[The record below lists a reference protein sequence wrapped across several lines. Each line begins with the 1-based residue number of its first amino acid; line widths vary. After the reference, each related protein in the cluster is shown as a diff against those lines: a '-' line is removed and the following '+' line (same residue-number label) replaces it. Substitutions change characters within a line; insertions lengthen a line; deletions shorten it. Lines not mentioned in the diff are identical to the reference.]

1 MDKGG
6 RMVNKKV
13 VLYQTII
20 TFVGSG
26 LGILVHSVMGSVL
39 LGLGAALLVAIG
51 ASAIMTQN
59 SCASE
64 MSTSSAPTDLKP
76 KAVKQPSAANRHSD
90 TDDEDMLGMAED
102 LGFASQQLVWG
113 VSQYRNVL
121 QRLGKL
127 SDEISR
133 NSEINASNIEEATA
147 GVEEIASAASTVSK
161 ASKDSFTQCQTSSQI
176 ARKHHAQIEEV
187 SQSMLN
193 VTRVVQAAVRDI
205 DELNI
210 ASGKITDFVEKIRGI
225 ASQTNLLALNA
236 AIEAA
241 RAGENGRGF
250 AVVAEEV
257 RKLAGESELT
267 TKEIE
272 DIVREI
278 TDKTAE
284 VTKNMQAGN
293 AELQNVEI
301 MAKGSADAINE
312 IVHDVDRIEENVNNL
327 CSLSDNQRDTTE
339 QMAKVIE
346 TIGHATVHIAG
357 STHTSLE
364 SVNSQERNIDEIF
377 SHAKSMLATAE
388 KLQTIASRYKKDDEI
403 IFGINPFVAPQTI
416 KESYVPILEQAAKR
430 IGYKARVIIVSD
442 YDALGK
448 AVTNQMVDIGWF
460 SPFAYVSTKERA
472 NIIPIVTPIVNKATS
487 YIGYIIARKD
497 SGIDNVDHMAGKR
510 FGFVDQ
516 KSASGYV
523 YPKALLV
530 EHGKN
535 PDTYFG
541 ETHFLGSHNRVI
553 EEVLNGG
560 IDAGATYS
568 EAMDAAKKAGVAV
581 DKLRIVSQTDPIP
594 KDVIA
599 ASPGFDNEIVEKL
612 RVAFESLTETQTQC
626 NKTKI
631 NGFVKTN
638 DSDYEVVRK
647 ASALGH

>member
-1 MDKGG
+1 MD
-6 RMVNKKV
+6 KKV
-13 VLYQTII
+13 VLYQAFI
-20 TFVGSG
+20 TFIGSG
-26 LGILVHSVMGSVL
+26 IGIFVYGATNSTLLALGGALV
-39 LGLGAALLVAIG
+39 VAVG
-51 ASAIMTQN
+51 ASLIMGQ
-59 SCASE
+59 SYCAQHSGNLE
-64 MSTSSAPTDLKP
+64 PSTVKP
-76 KAVKQPSAANRHSD
+76 KEVKKD
-90 TDDEDMLGMAED
+90 TNVKELDPEQDMLGMAEE
-102 LGFASQQLVWG
+102 LGFSAQQLVWG
-113 VSQYRNVL
+113 VSQYQNVL

-147 GVEEIASAASTVSK
+147 GVEEIASAATTVSQ
-161 ASKDSFTQCQTSSQI
+161 ASQDSFSQCQTSTQI

-193 VTRVVQAAVRDI
+193 VVRVVQTAVRDI
-205 DELNI
+205 DDLNI
-210 ASGKITDFVEKIRGI
+210 ASSKITDFVEKIRGI

-278 TDKTAE
+278 TEKTAE
-284 VTKNMQAGN
+284 VTRNMQEGN
-293 AELQNVEI
+293 TELQTVEAL
-301 MAKGSADAINE
+301 AKSSADAINE
-312 IVHDVDRIEENVNNL
+312 IVNDVQGIEKNVNHLCNL
-327 CSLSDNQRDTTE
+327 AGNQRDTTE

-364 SVNSQERNIDEIF
+364 SVNGQEKNIEEIF
-377 SHAKSMLATAE
+377 GHAKSMLSTAE
-388 KLQTIASRYKKDDEI
+388 KMQRIASRYKQSDEI
-403 IFGINPFVAPQTI
+403 IFGVNPFVSPQVI
-416 KESYVPILEQAAKR
+416 KENYVPILEQAAKS
-430 IGYKARVIIVSD
+430 IGCKARVIIVSD

-448 AVTNQMVDIGWF
+448 AVEQKMVDVGWF

-472 NIIPIVTPIVNKATS
+472 DIIPIVTPIVNKATS
-487 YIGYIIARKD
+487 YLGYIVARND
-497 SGIDNVDHMAGKR
+497 SDIDSVNHMQGKR
-510 FGFVDQ
+510 FGFVDK

-530 EHGKN
+530 EQGKN
-535 PDTYFG
+535 PDTYFA

-568 EAMDAAKKAGVAV
+568 EAMDAARKAGIPV
-581 DKLRIVSQTDPIP
+581 DRLRIISQTEPIP

-599 ASPGFDNEIVEKL
+599 ASPGFDEEIVEKL
-612 RVAFESLTETQTQC
+612 RTAFESLSETQTQC
-626 NKTKI
+626 SKTKI

-647 ASALGH
+647 ASSLVQ